1 MRRRVLF
8 RRDVPLPAP
17 EFLRGPAGQLH
28 SANLFASCPAAR
40 LPNTFETGGAH
51 GIFALRSFHPVRRSL
66 GFGDPRRAKSCVAFG
81 VSNLADPPAVF
92 VMPSSIYFFRGI
104 GRSNFLTHIRHKK
117 RTIAGSHF
125 GFWVF
130 PRDKPH
136 PFPLLCGHG
145 PILPWAFSPSRFSD
159 VTRRARTGST
169 PYAPSVPGHRFRR
182 HAALGLFV
190 DVRKSVRLGVI
201 SPTTSLPSAA
211 LQRIKKPMPSDR
223 RLRVPPF
230 APCMRFCTVH
240 VHSRRMTIGLFSHP
254 MPNCRR
260 FP

>member
-1 MRRRVLF
+1 MPCGTLAEYVRNRRRSWDF
-8 RRDVPLPAP
+8 RPSQ
-17 EFLRGPAGQLH
+17 F
-28 SANLFASCPAAR
+28 SSCPEEPW
-40 LPNTFETGGAH
+40 L
-51 GIFALRSFHPVRRSL
+51 RRSASGEIVRCL
-66 GFGDPRRAKSCVAFG
+66 WCLH
-81 VSNLADPPAVF
+81 LADPPAVF
-92 VMPSSIYFFRGI
+92 VTPSSIIFFRGI
-104 GRSNFLTHIRHKK
+104 GRSNFLTHIHHKK